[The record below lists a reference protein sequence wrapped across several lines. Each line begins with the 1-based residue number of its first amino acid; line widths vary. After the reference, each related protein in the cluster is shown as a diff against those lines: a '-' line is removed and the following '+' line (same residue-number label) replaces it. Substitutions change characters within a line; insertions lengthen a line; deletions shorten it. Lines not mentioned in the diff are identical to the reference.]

1 MIKAPLLA
9 ALAIALPMSLPMAA
23 SAASLTLSEPLAG
36 GTLREGTVDMSIYTQ
51 PADAA
56 GIEVVAVYTER
67 AGAEPLRLAMR
78 LEDGDSTTFGLPG
91 VSGVSYRFER
101 SADAVT
107 VTSAPARTELALN

>member
-9 ALAIALPMSLPMAA
+9 ALAIALPVVA
-23 SAASLTLSEPLAG
+23 SAGSLTLSEPLAG
-36 GTLREGTVDMSIYTQ
+36 GTLREGTVDMSVYTQ
-51 PADAA
+51 PA
-56 GIEVVAVYTER
+56 GETGVEVVAFYTER

-78 LEDGDSTTFGLPG
+78 LEEGDSTTFGLPG

-101 SADAVT
+101 SADAVI